1 VGTDVKGPTC
11 IFEDCISG
19 GDLAADSNPKVALL
33 TVPAVE
39 RRLLRFTG
47 NLLHAVPRPTDIWL
61 LPFVQGTPD
70 FTPSLF
76 ERSVVLF
83 NTWQE
88 PPLGL
93 LQLLEEQQQECHR
106 VDGISVSPRN
116 EWTEVD
122 IEEEEVIEVEVEEEY
137 RGMPRNGPRSGC
149 CVICNDA
156 IITCELST
164 SIRMR
169 SGCEKPWSV
178 LRNQSELSCKQQPR
192 PAKKHTCC

>member
-1 VGTDVKGPTC
+1 VGTDVKGSTC
-11 IFEDCISG
+11 IFADCISG
-19 GDLAADSNPKVALL
+19 GDLAADSKPEVALI

-39 RRLLRFTG
+39 GRLLRFSG

-61 LPFVQGTPD
+61 LPFVQGMPD
-70 FTPSLF
+70 LTPSLF

-88 PPLGL
+88 PPLRL

-122 IEEEEVIEVEVEEEY
+122 IEEVVEVEEEEV
-137 RGMPRNGPRSGC
+137 SG
-149 CVICNDA
+149 DA
-156 IITCELST
+156 QKCDKIWLLCDL
-164 SIRMR
+164 
-169 SGCEKPWSV
+169 
-178 LRNQSELSCKQQPR
+178 
-192 PAKKHTCC
+192 